1 MNELTERMNEC
12 NSLRELRI
20 PAEIRMIPGLLQTV
34 EKQYLTIRF
43 LPLGHSSYGKKE
55 YKKLKAVLF
64 VYFLTLLNKFFLNI
78 KLVELT
84 SNIDFSQGNFW
95 KGVVKLK
102 CPSVCLTPP

>member
-34 EKQYLTIRF
+34 AKQYLTIRF
-43 LPLGHSSYGKKE
+43 LPLGHSGYGKKE

-64 VYFLTLLNKFFLNI
+64 VYFLTLLNKFFFKYQVSRTYI
-78 KLVELT
+78 KYR
-84 SNIDFSQGNFW
+84 FQPG
-95 KGVVKLK
+95 
-102 CPSVCLTPP
+102 